1 MPISI
6 PEGEPR
12 ALVRRFLTEPQ
23 ERALLGLLA
32 THDTL
37 MRALETRLL
46 AAHRLSLS
54 AFETLIAILHA
65 EGAEST
71 ITELAHEVRLSPS
84 RVSRLVAELEGSGLV
99 ERRRSA
105 ADSRAT
111 SVSVTERGWERVQ
124 EAAPAYLETSR
135 AILFDRLS
143 PRDIDRLARIWD
155 RLRVAEKR

>member
-23 ERALLGLLA
+23 ERALLGLLN
-32 THDTL
+32 THARL
-37 MRALETRLL
+37 MRELEARLL
-46 AAHRLSLS
+46 AEHRLSLS
-54 AFETLIAILHA
+54 AFDALIAILHA
-65 EGAEST
+65 AGDETT

-84 RVSRLVAELEGSGLV
+84 RVSRLVAELESSGLV

-111 SVSVTERGWERVQ
+111 SVSVTERGWQRVQ
-124 EAAPAYLETSR
+124 EAAPTYLETSR

-143 PRDIDRLARIWD
+143 PRDVDRLVGIWD
-155 RLRVAEKR
+155 RLHVDEQT